1 MHFFLRERRY
11 FIIWLKCCFFVR
23 SLRFLARLLFSLVF
37 YLLHCYRQHQLYFF
51 ATFFFTLLWIVCV
64 CAFFSSSFDSLNL
77 IVFFFC
83 SFSLSFVSILN
94 VSVFFSIPFN
104 YKYHWRVLIRI
115 VVYCTIF
122 LLCKQKK
129 NARARAH
136 VLSHPNAASSMGKSM
151 AIVRLFVTL
160 IGLKHCN
167 KMKKRQAKR

>member
-1 MHFFLRERRY
+1 MLFFRSFVTFLGS
-11 FIIWLKCCFFVR
+11 FVIFFSFLSSSLLSSTSII
-23 SLRFLARLLFSLVF
+23 FLCNILFHSSMN
-37 YLLHCYRQHQLYFF
+37 C
-51 ATFFFTLLWIVCV
+51 VCV

-77 IVFFFC
+77 IVFFG

-129 NARARAH
+129 NARAGARS
-136 VLSHPNAASSMGKSM
+136 LPSKRRKFNGKVHGNRSP
-151 AIVRLFVTL
+151 LCYFDWPETL
-160 IGLKHCN
+160 
-167 KMKKRQAKR
+167 